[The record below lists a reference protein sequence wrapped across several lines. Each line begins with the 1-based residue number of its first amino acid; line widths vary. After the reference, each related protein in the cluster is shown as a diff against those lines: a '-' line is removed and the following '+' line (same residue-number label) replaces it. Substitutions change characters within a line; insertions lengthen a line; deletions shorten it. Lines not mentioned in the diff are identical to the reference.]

1 MTEVGRY
8 MERRKRVHYLIN
20 RKMQLGFT
28 LRFMFVTVL
37 FALFVGFE
45 VYLTVWPV
53 VSQFV
58 PRELMHLVRG
68 QVLLRTLLF
77 LVPIILVIASFT
89 ILISHR
95 VAGPLFR
102 IQRTIDK
109 VVRGE
114 DVENINLRKH
124 DELKELAAK
133 INELIGVIRALRKS
147 TKG

>member
-1 MTEVGRY
+1 

-95 VAGPLFR
+95 LAGPLFR
-102 IQRTIDK
+102 IQRTIDE

-114 DVENINLRKH
+114 DTENIHLRKH
-124 DELKELAAK
+124 DELKDLAGK
-133 INELIGVIRALRKS
+133 INELIGVIRALRKP

>member
-1 MTEVGRY
+1 
-8 MERRKRVHYLIN
+8 MERRRRVHYLIN

-102 IQRTIDK
+102 IQRTIDE

-124 DELKELAAK
+124 DELKDLAGK
-133 INELIGVIRALRKS
+133 INELIGVIRALRKP

>member
-1 MTEVGRY
+1 

-95 VAGPLFR
+95 LAGPLFR
-102 IQRTIDK
+102 IQRTIDE

-114 DVENINLRKH
+114 DAENIHLRKH
-124 DELKELAAK
+124 DELKDLAGK
-133 INELIGVIRALRKS
+133 INELIGVIRALRKP